1 MKIFLKNTLTGLIPL
16 YDSDLEEKKKLKLNE
31 VYRADIVRPRN
42 IGFHKKYFAL
52 LNMTFQNQE
61 LFDCPENMRKEIIKH
76 AGYYK
81 EYRTIKGEIEY
92 RSKSISFAKMSQDDF
107 EKLYSSSLTVILK
120 YILTGSKR
128 EEIEQEIIN
137 FM

>member
-1 MKIFLKNTLTGLIPL
+1 MKIYLKNTLSGLIPL
-16 YDSDLEEKKKLKLNE
+16 YDSDHEEKKKLKLNE

-42 IGFHKKYFAL
+42 INFHKKYFAL

-61 LFDCPENMRKEIIKH
+61 LFDCPENMRKEIIKY

-81 EYRTIKGEIEY
+81 EYITLKGEKEY
-92 RSKSISFAKMSQDDF
+92 RSKSISFAKMSQDEF
-107 EKLYSSSLTVILK
+107 EELYKSSMTVILK
-120 YILTGSKR
+120 YILNESTK
-128 EEIEQEIIN
+128 EELESEIIN